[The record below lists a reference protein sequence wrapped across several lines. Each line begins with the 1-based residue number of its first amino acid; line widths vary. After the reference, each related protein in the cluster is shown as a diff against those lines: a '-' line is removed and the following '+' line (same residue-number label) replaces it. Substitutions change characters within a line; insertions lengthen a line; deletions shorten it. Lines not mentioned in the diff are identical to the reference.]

1 MPQDDS
7 IKKRLVR
14 FPVRVG
20 DGCLRERTA
29 GAGGSGKP
37 GIFRENGF
45 NRKKGEWRMSAM
57 NNWGK
62 TGIVLLAVGFVFAQV
77 PLALAADSKE
87 MKMAPA
93 DGKMTAQ
100 AAKKMDAKA
109 EKMVMQGT
117 GMMMKGKKD
126 LMAGLAKQK
135 LTKDPK
141 LMDDIKKLGKGEKAV
156 MEGNKMIKT
165 KKTMAK
171 EKIMAGTT
179 MMMEASDAIAA
190 ELKSRGAMQEGKLG
204 EGEKLI
210 TRGMNKMMEGK
221 NGMMDGFK
229 DWE

>member
-1 MPQDDS
+1 MRQDHWM
-7 IKKRLVR
+7 KKRLVR

-20 DGCLRERTA
+20 DGCLRDRTA
-29 GAGGSGKP
+29 GAAGSGKP
-37 GIFRENGF
+37 GNFRENGL
-45 NRKKGEWRMSAM
+45 NRKKGEWRMSEI

-62 TGIVLLAVGFVFAQV
+62 TGIILLAVGFVFTQV
-77 PLALAADSKE
+77 PLAPAADSKE
-87 MKMAPA
+87 MKMSAK
-93 DGKMTAQ
+93 DQKMET
-100 AAKKMDAKA
+100 KA
-109 EKMVMQGT
+109 EKTVMQGT

-135 LTKDPK
+135 LAKDPK
-141 LMDDIKKLGKGEKAV
+141 LMEDIKKLNKGEKEV
-156 MEGNKMIKT
+156 MAGNKMIKT

-190 ELKSRGAMQEGKLG
+190 ELKSRGAMQGGKLG

-210 TRGMNKMMEGK
+210 TRGMDKMLEGK